1 MGFWGKVSSGF
12 GDVVHAIG
20 SVGQRGAEAAYSGGK
35 DQVGRW
41 GDQYEQARDV
51 VDTGRDILDPSNWLL
66 IGAGIL
72 GVLVVTR

>member
-41 GDQYEQARDV
+41 SDQYEQARDV

-66 IGAGIL
+66 IGGAVL